1 MSRWDSLRPTS
12 NEEKGRRI
20 DGKLDTKTV
29 NADEYHK
36 LGDKGQ
42 QGRHRQKTDRNI
54 VHSRLTPHPKVRSRK
69 KNEEASLSSKPCR
82 PRPRPRP
89 RMCANGEI
97 QRYLQEIRERIAVHF
112 RQQQSST
119 LENYQGTTLFLKDIE
134 EIQTI
139 ITTNEQCYSDVCGI
153 LLDLLEVKSENSEFS
168 SVVVLVLE
176 EKLRYAQDHAIRF
189 TLSKLQAIKAV
200 NTLNHLYGSYGGSRA
215 ASTGSHASTQTIDSN
230 SLILCIAMLVQTQA
244 NKLPAEDTA
253 RSIVLRTFLP
263 YLEKLQEEIC
273 PCYHEKTTRVFVSI
287 CQALVQLLHD
297 QGHAS
302 SILAPLVQ
310 DIALNNGM
318 ECTVVN
324 PTRVKLVSVM
334 SHILDAWTRNVHPGS
349 QQAVTNSA
357 CEVVTATLDSIRKL
371 KQTPV
376 TIVDEGSTL
385 SGSLQPSLLSVLEL
399 RPTIQAD
406 LETRIAY
413 IKLCRSLLACY
424 PNCMTGIG
432 WKLLVED
439 YNKYLPFFFDPS
451 IHNSNDVVEPLID
464 MNIELLADVVKVL
477 PWKRWLNQ
485 DISHKNRGTS
495 GLFRKVTSALESLFS
510 IVSEDFQPS
519 PTRFPKSRSYSRLLK
534 TLLTD
539 IPICNDGLKQ
549 TATQLWQSLAYVIFD
564 PSSSESK
571 VQLAAD
577 SLVQSSGGY
586 SSPSGEMV
594 GMCEVGRIWFSEK
607 REASGIFIERLFDS
621 IASQNNGWKHSF
633 EILVALLKTLPNVAV
648 ENWFSYRVLLER
660 LSRSGGIDRTT
671 LYLDIL
677 EAFASGRRDF
687 GDDVSQSHEDFVN
700 FACTFLDSA
709 SANNTMQIHRCIL
722 RIYSYFL
729 GVDWRQLAEK
739 EKLRIHLHRI
749 TMQCNAASAKL
760 RELACKAIGEFC
772 TQFFGEGNSAIVFT
786 SRTIAEEVCGQLLQS
801 SKDTHP
807 TVRAM
812 AIFALGNLA
821 DSVRACETYHLL
833 DEEIVCAIVQLVV
846 EALNDRNDKV
856 VGNAIRC
863 VGHAGFV
870 VLKQKSSSA
879 YRLAREILER
889 LTEKLSRSLSAS
901 LDKESNVV
909 LTWKQRS
916 TAKKHGWGTC
926 YSLGMILGAISH
938 DCSDENSMIA
948 GCAHAFQMLSLCLQH
963 HACLNLKFVLAAMDA
978 MCKISPTTMVLLSSN
993 QRLIGAALC
1002 NSIELLSLSMDDK
1015 DINRCVDFRKLAQR
1029 NACLLRHLLRS
1040 SSNAD
1045 ARYVLLEEEISSREM
1060 NNLYKWMV
1068 EQTIEDVDARS
1079 YEIFALGLS
1088 SLSRWSDDI
1097 SLEQRFASRALQM
1110 CKCLDDTGRFAEAI
1124 DARIEEIDEL

>member
-36 LGDKGQ
+36 VSDKGQQ
-42 QGRHRQKTDRNI
+42 QGRHRQKPDRNI

-82 PRPRPRP
+82 SRPRSRP
-89 RMCANGEI
+89 RMCANIGEI
-97 QRYLQEIRERIAVHF
+97 QRYLQELRERIAVHF

-119 LENYQGTTLFLKDIE
+119 LENYQGTALFLKDIE
-134 EIQTI
+134 EVQTI

-176 EKLRYAQDHAIRF
+176 EKLRHAQDHAIKF

-200 NTLNHLYGSYGGSRA
+200 NTLNHLYGSFGGRRD
-215 ASTGSHASTQTIDSN
+215 ASTDSHATTQTIDSK
-230 SLILCIAMLVQTQA
+230 SLIICMAMLVQTQA

-263 YLEKLQEEIC
+263 YLEKQQEEIC
-273 PCYHEKTTRVFVSI
+273 HCYHEKTTRVFVSI

-324 PTRVKLVSVM
+324 PTRVKLLSVM
-334 SHILDAWTRNVHPGS
+334 SHILDAVSRNVHPGS

-357 CEVVTATLDSIRKL
+357 CEVVTAALDSIRKL

-385 SGSLQPSLLSVLEL
+385 SGSLQLSLLSVLEL
-399 RPTIQAD
+399 RPTVQAD

-413 IKLCRSLLACY
+413 VKLCRSLLACY

-439 YNKYLPFFFDPS
+439 YNKYLPLFFDPS
-451 IHNSNDVVEPLID
+451 MHNSNDVVEPLID
-464 MNIELLADVVKVL
+464 MNIELLADFVEVL

-519 PTRFPKSRSYSRLLK
+519 STRFPKSRSYSRLMK

-539 IPICNDGLKQ
+539 IPVCNDGLKQ
-549 TATQLWQSLAYVIFD
+549 TATQLWQSLACVIFD

-586 SSPSGEMV
+586 SSPSGELV

-687 GDDVSQSHEDFVN
+687 GDDVSQSHEDFVD
-700 FACTFLDSA
+700 FACT
-709 SANNTMQIHRCIL
+709 TIHRCIL
-722 RIYSYFL
+722 SIYSYFL

-749 TMQCNAASAKL
+749 IMQCNAASAKL

-786 SRTIAEEVCGQLLQS
+786 SRTIAEEVCAQLLQS
-801 SKDTHP
+801 SKDSHP

-821 DSVRACETYHLL
+821 DSVRASETYHVL
-833 DEEIVCAIVQLVV
+833 DEEIVCAIVQLVI

-879 YRLAREILER
+879 FGLARQILER
-889 LTEKLSRSLSAS
+889 LTEKLSHSLSAS
-901 LDKESNVV
+901 LNKEANVV

-916 TAKKHGWGTC
+916 TAKKHGWGAC
-926 YSLGMILGAISH
+926 YSLGMILAAIPH
-938 DCSDENSMIA
+938 DCSDDENSIIV
-948 GCAHAFQMLSLCLQH
+948 GCAHAFQTLSLCLQH
-963 HACLNLKFVLAAMDA
+963 HTCLNLKFVLAAMDA
-978 MCKISPTTMVLLSSN
+978 ICKISPTAMVLLSSN
-993 QRLIGAALC
+993 QRIIGAALS

-1015 DINRCVDFRKLAQR
+1015 DNNRSVDFRKLAQR

-1045 ARYVLLEEEISSREM
+1045 ARYVLLEERISSREM

-1068 EQTIEDVDARS
+1068 EQTNDDVDARS

-1088 SLSRWSDDI
+1088 SISRWSDDI

-1110 CKCLDDTGRFAEAI
+1110 CKCLDDTGPFAEAI
-1124 DARIEEIDEL
+1124 DARIEDVDEL